1 MSVLVLGANGL
12 VGSSLVRTCLDRGMA
27 VAGTYHTEQPAFDV
41 DLFELDIRDTQ
52 RVRAVI
58 EQVEPDAVVNCAA
71 YTDVDGCEENPE
83 LARGVNADAP
93 GVLAEECA
101 ERGLSFVHLS
111 TDYVFDGEAE
121 EPYTEADDPNPI
133 QVYGETKLEGE
144 RRVLEAHSEAI
155 VCRLSFVWG
164 RHGATGDLEGFPAWV
179 LGRARDG
186 ESVPLFT
193 DQWVTPTRAGDA
205 SEVVLELLECDVEGL
220 FHVASRDCVTPYE
233 FGRLVLEEG
242 KPSTTELLEESSL
255 EDVERAAPRP
265 KRTCL
270 STDSVATCLDR
281 DRPTVG
287 AAVSTLL
294 STEN

>member
-12 VGSSLVRTCLDRGMA
+12 VGSSLVRTCLDRGIA
-27 VAGTYHTEQPAFDV
+27 VSGTYHTEQPAFDV

-101 ERGLSFVHLS
+101 ERGISFVHLS

-121 EPYTEADDPNPI
+121 EPYTEDDDPNPI

-144 RRVLEAHSEAI
+144 RRVLETHSETV

-193 DQWVTPTRAGDA
+193 DQWVTPTRAGYA
-205 SEVVLELLECDVEGL
+205 AEVVLDLLERDSEGV
-220 FHVASRDCVTPYE
+220 FHVACLDEVTPYK
-233 FGRLVLEEG
+233 FGQLVIQTANENQSLLTRG
-242 KPSTTELLEESSL
+242 STT
-255 EDVERAAPRP
+255 DVDRDACRP
-265 KRTCL
+265 QDTCL
-270 STDSVATCLDR
+270 STA
-281 DRPTVG
+281 
-287 AAVSTLL
+287 LL
-294 STEN
+294 GQILESKPPELETEIEIILND